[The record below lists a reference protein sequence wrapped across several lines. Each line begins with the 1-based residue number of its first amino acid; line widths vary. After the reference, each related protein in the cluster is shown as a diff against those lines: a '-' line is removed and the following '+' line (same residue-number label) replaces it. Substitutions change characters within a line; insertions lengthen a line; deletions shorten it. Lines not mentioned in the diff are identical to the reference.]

1 MLRVLLLMTS
11 LRRDIPAPLTL
22 SEQLDAMLSGWLD
35 RHAPDGDLGPRD
47 RTAKAVMNVGAAHVG
62 EIEAFCA
69 HWDLTVWRATPRGSA
84 RAVLVI
90 EGRELPV
97 RGFTEITSMYR
108 R

>member
-1 MLRVLLLMTS
+1 M
-11 LRRDIPAPLTL
+11 I
-22 SEQLDAMLSGWLD
+22 
-35 RHAPDGDLGPRD
+35 
-47 RTAKAVMNVGAAHVG
+47 VGAAHVG

-69 HWDLTVWRATPRGSA
+69 GWDLTVWRATPGGGT

>member
-1 MLRVLLLMTS
+1 MTS
-11 LRRDIPAPLTL
+11 LVHDMPAPLTL

-35 RHAPDGDLGPRD
+35 RHAPDGDLGPAD
-47 RTAKAVMNVGAAHVG
+47 RTAKAVMNVDAARVG
-62 EIEAFCA
+62 EIETFCA
-69 HWDLTVWRATPRGSA
+69 RWDRTVWRATPNGGA

-97 RGFTEITSMYR
+97 RGFTEITDMYR